1 MSSHN
6 LNFECDGVLALV
18 VCTTKFLK
26 TIKEWRVSKHWRQ
39 GDDHHVADCWPN
51 LGPTLIH
58 RILLADSHAHTLY
71 TLQNQCLNYNLTF
84 IHCSFGV
91 IQFYPKSHWSGTR
104 VTTISGHWRH
114 TWVVGMQIWRL
125 QSIIDPDSW
134 SWTWMCHWT
143 MNTKDYILNP
153 DLTITIEIPRIQLC
167 FKKMKV
173 YLVATE

>member
-1 MSSHN
+1 M
-6 LNFECDGVLALV
+6 
-18 VCTTKFLK
+18 
-26 TIKEWRVSKHWRQ
+26 
-39 GDDHHVADCWPN
+39 
-51 LGPTLIH
+51 
-58 RILLADSHAHTLY
+58 HTHY
-71 TLQNQCLNYNLTF
+71 THYQCLNYNLTF

-167 FKKMKV
+167 FKKWKFTW
-173 YLVATE
+173 LLQNNRCQATRTITFNVNWLSLFFAINWRQGFSEPPIPEI